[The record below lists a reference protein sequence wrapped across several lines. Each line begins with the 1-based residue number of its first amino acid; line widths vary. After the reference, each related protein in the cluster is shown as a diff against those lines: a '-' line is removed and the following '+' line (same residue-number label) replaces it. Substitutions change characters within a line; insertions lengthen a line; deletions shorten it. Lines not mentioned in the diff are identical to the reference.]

1 MNRVDTDVIIVGGGP
16 CGLMLANELG
26 QRGISVIVFNE
37 REGTSPLP
45 QANATQARTMEHFR
59 RLGFASEIRKRGLPP
74 DYPTDITYFTRYT
87 KHELARF
94 ALPSSKNA
102 EEAIQKMRGSWSAA
116 ELPHRIS
123 QMFVEEVLY
132 EQALRIPSVELKFG
146 KRVNQILDDGNLC
159 KAIIGADGQEENF
172 ISKYLVGCD
181 GPRSLVR
188 KYLNIEL
195 IGESGEARDFMG
207 GRMHAIYF
215 QSDDLYQRLNARE
228 AWMYWAFNGDRRSFM
243 AAIDGKSK
251 FVFHTQLKPEEEKVE
266 ISDAKARS
274 MFFEAFGDKIDI
286 KIISRLSWTAG
297 LTLVANSFNKGRIF
311 IAGDAAHLFTPTG
324 GLGYN
329 TGIEDAVNLG
339 WKLAAVLKGWGQNK
353 LLDSYNTER
362 HQSAL
367 RNTSFARQFADSIGK
382 YKASDNLEDETV
394 IGKEARKKAGDY
406 LSSHARAEFNIPG
419 ITFGYRYDGSSVLSV
434 VNEVP
439 PPDKANEY
447 QPSGIPGG
455 RAPHFWIDKN
465 LSIYDKF
472 GFDFTLICFRVY
484 LDIEAVRSLAIKRSL
499 PIKILELYNEE
510 IRATYGA
517 SFVLIR
523 PDQIICWRGENF
535 SNFESI
541 ISTVTGR
548 K

>member
-1 MNRVDTDVIIVGGGP
+1 MNGVDADVIIVGGGP
-16 CGLMLANELG
+16 CGLMLAVELG

-74 DYPTDITYFTRYT
+74 DYPTDISYFTRYT

-94 ALPSSKNA
+94 DLPSSEDA
-102 EEAIQKMRGSWSAA
+102 EKAIKKMTGSWSAA

-132 EQALRIPSVELKFG
+132 EQALKLSSVELKFG
-146 KRVNQILDDGNLC
+146 KRVNQISDDGNLC
-159 KAIIGADGQEENF
+159 HALVSDDGQEQKF
-172 ISKYLVGCD
+172 RSKYLVGCD

-188 KYLNIEL
+188 KHLNIEL
-195 IGESGEARDFMG
+195 VGESGEARDFLG

-215 QSDDLYQRLNARE
+215 QSNDLYQRLNARK

-243 AAIDGKSK
+243 AAIDGKSE
-251 FVFHTQLKPEEEKVE
+251 FVFHTQLKPEEEDVE
-266 ISDAKARS
+266 IDEAKARS
-274 MFFEAFGDKIDI
+274 MFFETFGDKINI

-297 LTLVANSFNKGRIF
+297 LTLVASSFDKGRIF

-339 WKLAAVLKGWGQNK
+339 WKLAAVLNGWGHKK
-353 LLDSYNTER
+353 LLDSYHTER

-367 RNTSFARQFADSIGK
+367 RNTSFARHFADSIGK
-382 YKASDNLEDETV
+382 YKASDDLEDETV
-394 IGKEARKKAGDY
+394 MGEEARKKAGDY

-419 ITFGYRYDGSSVLSV
+419 ITFGYRYDGSPVLVGIKQS
-434 VNEVP
+434 P

-447 QPSGIPGG
+447 EPSGVPGG
-455 RAPHFWIDKN
+455 RAPHFWIDQN

-472 GFDFTLICFRVY
+472 SFDFTLICFRDGFD
-484 LDIEAVRSLAIKRSL
+484 LGSARSSAKKLKL
-499 PIKILELYNEE
+499 PLKILELHNKE

-517 SFVLIR
+517 SLVLIR
-523 PDQIICWRGENF
+523 PDQIICWQGENL
-535 SNFESI
+535 SSFENVISI
-541 ISTVTGR
+541 VTGR
-548 K
+548 N

>member
-1 MNRVDTDVIIVGGGP
+1 MNVVDADVIIVGGGP
-16 CGLMLANELG
+16 CGLMLAIELG

-37 REGTSPLP
+37 RAGTSPLP

-59 RLGFASEIRKRGLPP
+59 RLGFAFEIRKRGLPT

-94 ALPSSKNA
+94 ALPSSQDA
-102 EEAIQKMRGSWSAA
+102 EKAIKKMTGSWSAA

-132 EQALRIPSVELKFG
+132 EQALKLSSVELKFG
-146 KRVNQILDDGNLC
+146 KRVNQISDDGNLC
-159 KAIIGADGQEENF
+159 QAIVVADGQEQKF
-172 ISKYLVGCD
+172 QSKYLVGCD

-188 KYLNIEL
+188 KHLNIEL
-195 IGESGEARDFMG
+195 VGESGEARDFLG

-215 QSDDLYQRLNARE
+215 QSDDLYQRLNAKK

-243 AAIDGKSK
+243 AAIDGKSE
-251 FVFHTQLKPEEEKVE
+251 FVFHTQLKPEEEDVE
-266 ISDAKARS
+266 IDETKARS
-274 MFFEAFGDKIDI
+274 MFFEAFGDKINMN
-286 KIISRLSWTAG
+286 IISRLSWTAG
-297 LTLVANSFNKGRIF
+297 LTLVANSFHKGRIF

-339 WKLAAVLKGWGQNK
+339 WKIAAVLNGWGQKK
-353 LLDSYNTER
+353 LLDSYHTER

-367 RNTSFARQFADSIGK
+367 RNTSFAREFADSIGK
-382 YKASDNLEDETV
+382 YKATDDLEDETV
-394 IGKEARKKAGDY
+394 MGEEARKKAGDY

-419 ITFGYRYDGSSVLSV
+419 ITFGYRYDGSPVLAG
-434 VNEVP
+434 VNQVP

-447 QPSGIPGG
+447 QPSGVPGG
-455 RAPHFWIDKN
+455 RAPHFWIDQN

-472 GFDFTLICFRVY
+472 AVDFTLIGFRDH
-484 LDIEAVRSLAIKRSL
+484 LDLGSARSLAIKLNL
-499 PIKILELYNEE
+499 PLKILELHNEE

-517 SFVLIR
+517 SLVLIR
-523 PDQIICWRGENF
+523 PDQIICWRGENL
-535 SNFESI
+535 SNFENVISI
-541 ISTVTGR
+541 VTGR
-548 K
+548 N